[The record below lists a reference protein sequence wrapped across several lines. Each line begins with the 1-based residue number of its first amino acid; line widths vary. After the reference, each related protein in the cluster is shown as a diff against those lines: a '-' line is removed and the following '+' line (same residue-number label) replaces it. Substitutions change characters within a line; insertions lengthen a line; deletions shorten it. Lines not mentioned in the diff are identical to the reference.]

1 MLSYPSFF
9 STFNNVCNSP
19 DSLGECVRVCV
30 QDEGKALG
38 LVAGLTWRGTHSWS
52 LFSATLCQCGRQ
64 LGGGVSPNF
73 LGISFVHQV
82 KVEQEIF

>member
-1 MLSYPSFF
+1 MLSSPSVF
-9 STFNNVCNSP
+9 STFTNVCNSP
-19 DSLGECVRVCV
+19 DSLGEYIWVCV

-38 LVAGLTWRGTHSWS
+38 LVAGLKWRGTHNWS
-52 LFSATLCQCGRQ
+52 LLSVTLCQCGCQ

-82 KVEQEIF
+82 KVEQDIF